1 MEEELKSLSKSL
13 GGFCNHL
20 QSSCDAF
27 NHSLQRRPIPLDSA
41 SSTFIK
47 GLNRRISTAASELNF
62 LESMSFGTV
71 SFEELLG
78 HCSQIYK
85 NNQDDL
91 LNLQDRLTDFGYV
104 PGRDEE
110 SGFGAFGQE
119 DSKHSNDDLESHS
132 LQCSIKKGLDEDN
145 LLDNSLNLKN
155 LGLSDACLAYL
166 ATEVNDNVKDP
177 DTSLK
182 ESVRGKPFDT
192 SALPP
197 PKASELSNEDEY
209 ATLEMDRTSGPTLT
223 LIKEE
228 YDSLPSFMKSLASWE
243 DLLSAVQKFNLV
255 LDSKKEIN
263 GSYYFRADEIP
274 TLGLGRFKSPS
285 SHLLVAP
292 LALGHKEKAYT
303 LLLTRMKR
311 LVVETTDGVISYR
324 VA

>member
-20 QSSCDAF
+20 Q
-27 NHSLQRRPIPLDSA
+27 NSA

-47 GLNRRISTAASELNF
+47 GLNRRISTAASELSF

-85 NNQDDL
+85 NNQKDL
-91 LNLQDRLTDFGYV
+91 LHLQDRLTDFGYV
-104 PGRDEE
+104 AEIEIDEGRDEE
-110 SGFGAFGQE
+110 SVFGAFGHE
-119 DSKHSNDDLESHS
+119 ASKHSDDDLESHS
-132 LQCSIKKGLDEDN
+132 LQY
-145 LLDNSLNLKN
+145 NSLNLKN

-166 ATEVNDNVKDP
+166 ATGVNDNVKDP

-182 ESVRGKPFDT
+182 ESVKGKSFDT
-192 SALPP
+192 RALPAP
-197 PKASELSNEDEY
+197 NASELSNEDEY
-209 ATLEMDRTSGPTLT
+209 ATLEMDKTSGPTLT

-243 DLLSAVQKFNLV
+243 DLLSAVQKFNSV

-274 TLGLGRFKSPS
+274 TLG
-285 SHLLVAP
+285 
-292 LALGHKEKAYT
+292 LGHKEKAYT

-311 LVVETTDGVISYR
+311 LVVETTDGVIFYR

>member
-1 MEEELKSLSKSL
+1 
-13 GGFCNHL
+13 
-20 QSSCDAF
+20 
-27 NHSLQRRPIPLDSA
+27 
-41 SSTFIK
+41 
-47 GLNRRISTAASELNF
+47 
-62 LESMSFGTV
+62 MSFGTV

-85 NNQDDL
+85 NNQKDL
-91 LNLQDRLTDFGYV
+91 LHLQDRLTDFGYV
-104 PGRDEE
+104 PEIEIDEGRDEE
-110 SGFGAFGQE
+110 SVFGAFGHE
-119 DSKHSNDDLESHS
+119 ASKHSDDDLESHS

-166 ATEVNDNVKDP
+166 ATGGNASTFLSTVDMIYCNWLGCTGWFSFSDHVLNVSCVSNLLPVNDNVKDP

-182 ESVRGKPFDT
+182 ESVKGKSFDT
-192 SALPP
+192 RALPAP
-197 PKASELSNEDEY
+197 NASELSNEDEY
-209 ATLEMDRTSGPTLT
+209 ATLEMDKTSGPTLT

-243 DLLSAVQKFNLV
+243 DLLSAVQKFNSV

-274 TLGLGRFKSPS
+274 TLG
-285 SHLLVAP
+285 
-292 LALGHKEKAYT
+292 LGHKEKAYT

>member
-27 NHSLQRRPIPLDSA
+27 DHSLQRRPIPLDSA

-91 LNLQDRLTDFGYV
+91 LHLQDRLTDFGYV
-104 PGRDEE
+104 PEIEIDEGRGDKE
-110 SGFGAFGQE
+110 SGFGAFGHE
-119 DSKHSNDDLESHS
+119 DSKHSNDDLNSYS

-182 ESVRGKPFDT
+182 ESVKSKPFDT
-192 SALPP
+192 SALPA
-197 PKASELSNEDEY
+197 PKASELSNDEY

-243 DLLSAVQKFNLV
+243 DLLSAVKKFNSV

-274 TLGLGRFKSPS
+274 TLGLG
-285 SHLLVAP
+285 
-292 LALGHKEKAYT
+292 HKEKAYT

-311 LVVETTDGVISYR
+311 LVVETMDGVISYR